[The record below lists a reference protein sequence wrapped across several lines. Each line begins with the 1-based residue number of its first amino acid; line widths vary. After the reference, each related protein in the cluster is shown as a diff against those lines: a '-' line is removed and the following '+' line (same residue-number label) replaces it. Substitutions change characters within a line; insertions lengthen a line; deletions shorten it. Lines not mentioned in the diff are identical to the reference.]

1 MIVDIMIPILYSD
14 HDLKK
19 MIAAQ
24 AKSRRLSL
32 SLTQEGLATRSGVS
46 LGTLKLFERTG
57 KISLES
63 LLKLAI
69 VLGTVDEFKSL
80 FEVKLDSYTS
90 LKQLMKESKKS
101 KRGTIK

>member
-1 MIVDIMIPILYSD
+1 MIPILYSA

-57 KISLES
+57 KISLGS

-80 FEVKLDSYTS
+80 FQVKLDSYTS
-90 LKQLMKESKKS
+90 LEQLIKESKKS